1 MGFLGGKER
10 ILIPIINSKQSS
22 LEALKRHIIEYTG
35 VKVESEKLGVRSP
48 IEINLYQKS
57 PQKGEKLMR

>member
-10 ILIPIINSKQSS
+10 IRIPINSKQSS

-35 VKVESEKLGVRSP
+35 LKVESEKRGLRSP
-48 IEINLYQKS
+48 IEINLCQKS